1 MSEAQ
6 LDREK
11 FAETSANLIGVIQR
25 ELDRDDLAPDVREIY
40 TLIRDH
46 EIDLTARWVEMARN
60 AEHYD
65 AILFGASP
73 AVLVRALRQH
83 LTLGQL
89 AQLTLLL
96 REE

>member
-1 MSEAQ
+1 MTDAQ
-6 LDREK
+6 LEREK
-11 FAETSANLIGVIQR
+11 FAETGANMIGIIQR
-25 ELDRDDLAPDVREIY
+25 ELDRDDLPPDIREIY
-40 TLIRDH
+40 TVIRDH

-73 AVLVRALRQH
+73 AVLARALRRH

-89 AQLTLLL
+89 AQLTSLL
-96 REE
+96 RED